1 MFSKCPWKASLRKK
15 RLPVVSNNG
24 KLDRESVVKEILTT
38 AYAMRVNSYDA
49 PPVDWEI

>member
-1 MFSKCPWKASLRKK
+1 MDS
-15 RLPVVSNNG
+15 
-24 KLDRESVVKEILTT
+24 KEIVRCGEVAHGGA